1 MTATFLKN
9 IHRRSGHAGRTDD
22 GSSGST
28 ITTPTG
34 DYNPTTKKY
43 VDEALASSS
52 AGVSIIVR
60 SSQPTGQKIGD
71 FWYQIT

>member
-1 MTATFLKN
+1 MK
-9 IHRRSGHAGRTDD
+9 
-22 GSSGST
+22 SS
-28 ITTPTG
+28 TPTG

-60 SSQPTGQKIGD
+60 SSQPTGQKLAIFGIKQRKERLNGLNHTYII
-71 FWYQIT
+71 FC